1 VPTLQVIP
9 TGEPISGGDYEPVE
23 RHRPAVIGIL
33 TNVLMDEDKARQVLW
48 PLYGQGSQ
56 ELWEH
61 ADVDVVLEA
70 DPKATGRDSEDKT

>member
-1 VPTLQVIP
+1 M
-9 TGEPISGGDYEPVE
+9 
-23 RHRPAVIGIL
+23 IGIL